1 MQSYGSGCLTFD
13 ISLGCSGYVTGL
25 SVLSATMQ
33 THGMRCGLLVTAA
46 AVVCGDL
53 GVNSPARTPHMTARP
68 TATTHSRRRSEGVTR
83 PGGGGVAR
91 GGRAEVVGAVIS
103 CAMVVPASRPVP
115 SLPGHG
121 LVGVHDP
128 GTFNA
133 MAAAIR
139 GRRMVRD
146 PTGGDNA

>member
-1 MQSYGSGCLTFD
+1 M
-13 ISLGCSGYVTGL
+13 
-25 SVLSATMQ
+25 
-33 THGMRCGLLVTAA
+33 
-46 AVVCGDL
+46 
-53 GVNSPARTPHMTARP
+53 
-68 TATTHSRRRSEGVTR
+68 TR

-91 GGRAEVVGAVIS
+91 GGRAEVVGVVIS

-121 LVGVHDP
+121 LVVVHDP
-128 GTFNA
+128 GTVNA

-146 PTGGDNA
+146 PTGGDDT